1 MSGDDI
7 SFTPITPSVTDGV
20 IEETLFFPAQQHS
33 QVIELVGHLSRYS
46 NLLLTITGQE
56 GSGKSLIKRK
66 ILETMDSGVQICDFA
81 ADRVIAAQ
89 GLMGELSQSLGL
101 GLSKQTDLNQYLQK
115 LKQYLAQLHRDGQ
128 TCLIVI
134 DDAEQ
139 LSSETL
145 ELLIIL
151 LSDDDENKRPHILL
165 LGSEE
170 LIEKLRASRLK
181 ERFTAIGHHLKLE
194 PFGTEEA
201 WGYLEYRLSAVSLL
215 NHISETAKADII
227 RASGGVP
234 GQINRMTNLALTDPE
249 GLQKVA
255 KITGMKPSAAPKSS
269 PKKAAAKPQVTAPTK
284 DKPARKS
291 SPIPIWHITA
301 LAVVASLLI
310 GAFLY
315 QDDFLS
321 SSETSKVAENTPLT
335 DLNRLAHPAEETI
348 ADNTVLSED
357 SAANTDQESVTIIKP
372 VFPQTESD
380 TTKDKRAADEE
391 LLNSKPQP
399 TAPSSVV
406 STTPKLATVEDKP
419 KLEIK
424 PEVKAQPTVAVQPSK
439 PAPVVVTSPYKQ
451 EEALLKLKGTQYT
464 LQLLGIHLEESAI
477 KFIDGLSDKSGVRY
491 FETLYKDKAWF
502 VVIQGEYQN
511 RDTAIASISKL
522 PKDIQDRKPWARSI
536 ASVQADIKKK

>member
-56 GSGKSLIKRK
+56 GSGKSLVKRR
-66 ILETMDSGVQICDFA
+66 ILEAMDSGVQVCDLA
-81 ADRVIAAQ
+81 ANRVAAAQ
-89 GLMGELSQSLGL
+89 GLMSELSHHLGL
-101 GLSKQTDLNQYLQK
+101 GLGKQTDLNQYLQK
-115 LKQYLAQLHRDGQ
+115 LKQHLVQLHRDGQ
-128 TCLIVI
+128 TCLVVI

-165 LGSEE
+165 LGAEE
-170 LIEKLRASRLK
+170 LIEKLRASRLR

-194 PFGTEEA
+194 PLNTEEA

-215 NHISETAKADII
+215 GQISETTKADII

-234 GQINRMTNLALTDPE
+234 GQINRMANLALTDPE
-249 GLQKVA
+249 GLKKVA
-255 KITGMKPSAAPKSS
+255 KITSLGANPTPKAATQAKKAPKAAVAAP
-269 PKKAAAKPQVTAPTK
+269 AQE
-284 DKPARKS
+284 KPARKS

-321 SSETSKVAENTPLT
+321 SSDTNKVAEDTPLT

-348 ADNTVLSED
+348 ADSTVLSED
-357 SAANTDQESVTIIKP
+357 NTASQEESVTIIKP
-372 VFPQTESD
+372 VFPQTE
-380 TTKDKRAADEE
+380 TENTDKRAADEA
-391 LLNSKPQP
+391 LLSSLPPQAEPVTVAPTPAPTIAEKPKVEAKPQP
-399 TAPSSVV
+399 VVQKPVAP
-406 STTPKLATVEDKP
+406 TT
-419 KLEIK
+419 I
-424 PEVKAQPTVAVQPSK
+424 S
-439 PAPVVVTSPYKQ
+439 SPYKQ
-451 EEALLKLKGTQYT
+451 EEALLKLKGSQYT

-477 KFIDGLSDKSGVRY
+477 KFIEGLSDKTGVRY
-491 FETLYKDKAWF
+491 FETIYKDKAWF
-502 VVIQGEYQN
+502 VVIQGEYLN
-511 RDTAIASISKL
+511 RDAAIANISKL